1 MVLWNWES
9 GNRQMQKIRYSC
21 NYTIEKQGL
30 HSISVLSKTS
40 TEICQLISR
49 APKSIGSI
57 VLALAKRVRSSTLSK
72 GLLMIDAKDKSFLLL
87 FIIIYYYYYH
97 YYSFFSLLRTPL
109 GVNRSRIFLRRGCI
123 S

>member
-40 TEICQLISR
+40 MEICQLISR

-72 GLLMIDAKDKSFLLL
+72 GLLMIRCKKTNL
-87 FIIIYYYYYH
+87 FYYYYYYYH
-97 YYSFFSLLRTPL
+97 YYSFFFAFKNSS
-109 GVNRSRIFLRRGCI
+109 RSEQIQDF

>member
-40 TEICQLISR
+40 MEICQLISR

-57 VLALAKRVRSSTLSK
+57 VLALAKRVRSSKLSK
-72 GLLMIDAKDKSFLLL
+72 GLLMIRCKRQIF
-87 FIIIYYYYYH
+87 FIIIIIIIIIIP
-97 YYSFFSLLRTPL
+97 FFSLLRTPL
-109 GVNRSRIFLRRGCI
+109 GVNRSRIFLRRGYI

>member
-72 GLLMIDAKDKSFLLL
+72 GLLMIRRKRQIF
-87 FIIIYYYYYH
+87 FIIIIYYYYYH
-97 YYSFFSLLRTPL
+97 YYSFFFTFKNSS
-109 GVNRSRIFLRRGCI
+109 RSEQIQDF

>member
-87 FIIIYYYYYH
+87 LFIIIIIIIIP
-97 YYSFFSLLRTPL
+97 FFSLLRTPL